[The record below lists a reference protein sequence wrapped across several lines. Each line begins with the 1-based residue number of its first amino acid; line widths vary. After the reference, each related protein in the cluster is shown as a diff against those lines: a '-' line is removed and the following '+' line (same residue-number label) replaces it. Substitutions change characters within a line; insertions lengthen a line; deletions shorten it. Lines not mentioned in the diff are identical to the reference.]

1 MRPPHVDPGF
11 SGIMGRDH
19 QILISLVR
27 RLRPIFGTLDR
38 DAAAFDEFRAATRS
52 LFTAHEL
59 VCSKFGGDDKPSLF
73 MESRGTCNPAE
84 TASAAT
90 RRLSQRRLRLL
101 DSPAA

>member
-1 MRPPHVDPGF
+1 
-11 SGIMGRDH
+11 MGRDH

-27 RLRPIFGTLDR
+27 RLRPIFATLDS

-59 VCSKFGGDDKPSLF
+59 VCSKFGGNDKPSLF
-73 MESRGTCNPAE
+73 MESRSTCIPAE
-84 TASAAT
+84 TAATAA

-101 DSPAA
+101 GSPAA